1 MTAICGSV
9 EEVLHQVLNHA
20 CWPLNRGKNWYKK
33 NIIWDRSLGGRGRSI
48 EVTV

>member
-9 EEVLHQVLNHA
+9 EEVLHQVKNCLIE
-20 CWPLNRGKNWYKK
+20 GKIGKK